1 MFFFMLIMVGFDMEF
16 GMLEGVVIFVVDM
29 KLFLKLKKEYILG
42 KLSDWI
48 SIEDKL
54 WFLFWFLFVFVFV
67 YI

>member
-42 KLSDWI
+42 KLSDGI

-54 WFLFWFLFVFVFV
+54 WFLFWFLLVFVFV